1 MKNIYKYLM
10 LFVAVT
16 VIVSCSEEDLEPT
29 LSLDKDLS
37 SGIASAGDLASVLNS
52 AYDRMT
58 SSSYYGRNF
67 ILDGDVRTDNAY
79 SNMNSGRFASSGMN
93 YTSQGAGPW
102 GAIYSVIAI
111 TNIVIGADATG
122 LTGSQDAIMHTQ
134 GQAHALRALAHFDL
148 LKSYGQHFVTGAEGG
163 SGLASMG
170 IPYVKTYKDPANLT
184 PARATVSSNVADIVA
199 DLTSALTMMKPALDG
214 STSYMTVMGAHAIA
228 ARAFL
233 YVGALTGDYS
243 GAATH
248 AKAVID
254 GMSPVTAAGFAAT
267 YSTDNAINSIFEL
280 AQSGTDSNGIN
291 GCAYIL
297 RGTSYGDVRI
307 LTRRIDPDTKLLSGD
322 PNYWKSSNKIGSVL
336 DLMDKFEL
344 FPADIRGAAEMVG
357 IAQGYPTVL
366 GKYPTMNGSDNI
378 TLFRVEEMHLIYAE
392 AMLWGGDAATAL
404 TYLNNIPAIRGLGA
418 GHYTAASLD
427 NILLERQKE
436 FYFEGL
442 RYDDLLRTQKGMPL
456 VDGFKQLNDDQTG
469 TPPEYGNYRTA
480 YPIGTGEI
488 NANPNM
494 KENYGY

>member
-37 SGIASAGDLASVLNS
+37 SGITSAGDLASVLNS
-52 AYDRMT
+52 AYDRM
-58 SSSYYGRNF
+58 SVSGYYGRNF
-67 ILDGDVRTDNAY
+67 VIDGDVRTDNGY
-79 SNMNSGRFASSGMN
+79 SNVNSGRFQSSGMN
-93 YTSQGAGPW
+93 YTAQGAGPW
-102 GAIYSVIAI
+102 GSIYGVIAI
-111 TNIVIGADATG
+111 TNIVIGADIAT
-122 LTGSQDAIMHTQ
+122 LSGSATQIAHTQ
-134 GQAHALRALAHFDL
+134 GQAYALRALAHFDL
-148 LKSYGQHFVTGAEGG
+148 LKSYGQHFITGQGG
-163 SGLASMG
+163 GASLG
-170 IPYVKTYKDPANLT
+170 VPYVKTYKDPANLT
-184 PARATVSSNVADIVA
+184 PARGTVGSNVGDIAA
-199 DLTSALTMMKPALDG
+199 DLTTAIAMMSQSLD
-214 STSYMTVMGAHAIA
+214 SSSSYMTVAGAYAVL
-228 ARAFL
+228 ARAAL
-233 YVGALTGDYS
+233 YAGSVDPSLYATAGTAAKWVIDNSGRSPVGAS
-243 GAATH
+243 
-248 AKAVID
+248 
-254 GMSPVTAAGFAAT
+254 GFAAS
-267 YSTDNAINSIFEL
+267 YVTDNASNSILEL
-280 AQSGTDSNGIN
+280 AFSGTDSRGIN
-291 GCAYIL
+291 GIAYIL

-307 LTRRIDPDTKLLSGD
+307 LTRRILNGVKTGT
-322 PNYWKSSNKIGSVL
+322 VL
-336 DLMDKFEL
+336 DLMDKFEA
-344 FPADIRGAAEMVG
+344 FPADIRGSAEMVG

-442 RYDDLLRTQKGMPL
+442 RYDDLLRTGKGMPL

>member
-1 MKNIYKYLM
+1 M

-16 VIVSCSEEDLEPT
+16 VIVSCNEEDLEPT

-37 SGIASAGDLASVLNS
+37 SGITSAGDLASVLNS

-122 LTGSQDAIMHTQ
+122 LTGSQDAIMHTK

-184 PARATVSSNVADIVA
+184 PARGIVSSNVADIVA

-233 YVGALTGDYS
+233 YVGKLTGDYS

-291 GCAYIL
+291 GIAYIL

-307 LTRRIDPDTKLLSGD
+307 LTRAKDADGVKTGT
-322 PNYWKSSNKIGSVL
+322 VL
-336 DLMDKFEL
+336 DLMDKFEA
-344 FPADIRGAAEMVG
+344 FPADIRGSAEMVG

-418 GHYTAASLD
+418 GHYTAATLD

-442 RYDDLLRTQKGMPL
+442 RYDDLLRTGKGMPL
-456 VDGFKQLNDDQTG
+456 VDGFKQLNDDLTG
-469 TPPEYGNYRTA
+469 APPAYGSYRTA
-480 YPIGTGEI
+480 YPIGTGEM